1 MNDVLQAGQEGGP
14 PFRRT
19 PDGATTVP
27 SFEDHV
33 DYADPP
39 IQPVLRKLRAGI
51 IGLGRMREKV
61 TPARRIAYENERD
74 FCEVKIQKKRVL
86 VRVFNTGLPDP
97 KGIVTDIPKSHGW
110 QYEKEIPIASLQLID
125 YVMPFIEASYRS
137 SRAKMPRR

>member
-1 MNDVLQAGQEGGP
+1 M
-14 PFRRT
+14 
-19 PDGATTVP
+19 P

>member
-1 MNDVLQAGQEGGP
+1 MNDISKVGGRTDGRGSRRP
-14 PFRRT
+14 HVERT
-19 PDGATTVP
+19 PQPPDDGALPCRHLKIMLTMLTRR
-27 SFEDHV
+27 SNRFCEQ
-33 DYADPP
+33 A
-39 IQPVLRKLRAGI
+39 AGI

-110 QYEKEIPIASLQLID
+110 QYEKEIPIASLN
-125 YVMPFIEASYRS
+125 
-137 SRAKMPRR
+137 

>member
-1 MNDVLQAGQEGGP
+1 MEL
-14 PFRRT
+14 
-19 PDGATTVP
+19 TTVP

-39 IQPVLRKLRAGI
+39 IRPVLRKLRAGI
-51 IGLGRMREKV
+51 LRLGRMGEKV
-61 TPARRIAYENERD
+61 TREQRIAYENERD
-74 FCEVKIQKKRVL
+74 FCEVKVQKRQVL

-110 QYEKEIPIASLQLID
+110 QCEKEIPIDTLELVD